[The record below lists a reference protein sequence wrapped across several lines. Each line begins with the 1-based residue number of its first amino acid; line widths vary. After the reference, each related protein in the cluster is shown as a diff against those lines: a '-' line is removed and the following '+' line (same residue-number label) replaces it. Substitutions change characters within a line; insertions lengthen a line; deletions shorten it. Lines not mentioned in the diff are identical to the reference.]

1 MIKYQ
6 LNCKNCKNVFDS
18 WFASSIEF
26 EKLKKMKMINCSLC
40 DSLKIEKSL
49 MSPRISTSKNLN
61 NENNSKKYKEIK
73 FKIKEFQSY
82 INKNFKY
89 VGENFTYEAR
99 SIHYGNKKTKKP
111 IFGKASSNEI
121 KELNEEGIHTS
132 IVPWIDEKEN

>member
-6 LNCKNCKNVFDS
+6 LNCKKCKNIFDS
-18 WFASSIEF
+18 WFASSTEF
-26 EKLKKMKMINCSLC
+26 EKLKKMKMINCNLCNSLN
-40 DSLKIEKSL
+40 IEKSL
-49 MSPRISTSKNLN
+49 MSPRISSSNNFN
-61 NENNSKKYKEIK
+61 NENKTKKYKEIK

-82 INKNFKY
+82 IKKNFEY

-99 SIHYGNKKTKKP
+99 SIHYGNKKAKKA

-121 KELNEEGIHTS
+121 KELKEEGIDTS

>member
-1 MIKYQ
+1 
-6 LNCKNCKNVFDS
+6 
-18 WFASSIEF
+18 
-26 EKLKKMKMINCSLC
+26 MINCSLC

-61 NENNSKKYKEIK
+61 SENKSKKYKEIK